1 MKDNLEP
8 TLKTPERLPR
18 YEKGAEEIPKVTK
31 TPEKVESWLKA
42 QPSEELSKES
52 IEKIEKAKD
61 EALNSYPPEK
71 PANRLKNDTP
81 EANRPPALYKPEN
94 KISRFLDGV
103 KNLWNKNKNKLL
115 ATTTLLGVGMNA
127 NSQDSKSMG
136 DMAFANAKENAVKV
150 ESIPNDY
157 QKISEGNR
165 VYGVKTTEGVKTT
178 KKLEMAKPGR
188 NDGASEAEYDKFII
202 NKIKEGYTPEELA
215 LKKYITPSLIAKY
228 RQLSNP
234 PTIKVVYTETIQI
247 KKEEV
252 NPFSAFAKDGGILY
266 QHDPYG
272 SAGGRVAAEI
282 YIPLRSTSSITDPGH
297 IYAGKYLIRFRD
309 DFKLFDK
316 YAVIDEIEKGRLL
329 GSGGETFQS
338 DELYKELLGKAKSL
352 DQFIKGNDNPNYELS
367 AKDLVDIN
375 SNKDLRNKV
384 Y

>member
-1 MKDNLEP
+1 M
-8 TLKTPERLPR
+8 
-18 YEKGAEEIPKVTK
+18 AEQIPPIKIEEGKEIPKVARA
-31 TPEKVESWLKA
+31 PEKVESWLKK
-42 QPSEELSKES
+42 QSESVDEQKLKGELI
-52 IEKIEKAKD
+52 IEKTEEVRA
-61 EALNSYPPEK
+61 SYPPEK
-71 PANRLKNDTP
+71 SANRLKNNTP
-81 EANRPPALYKPEN
+81 EANRPPALYTKEPES
-94 KISRFLDGV
+94 KIKKYLKRIGDFF
-103 KNLWNKNKNKLL
+103 NKNKKIL
-115 ATTTLLGVGMNA
+115 ASTILLGGAGMNA

-136 DMAFANAKENAVKV
+136 DMAFANAKKNAVKV
-150 ESIPNDY
+150 ASIPNDY
-157 QKISEGNR
+157 QKIVEGNR
-165 VYGVKTTEGVKTT
+165 VYGVKTTEEVKTT
-178 KKLEMAKPGR
+178 KKLEMAKSGG
-188 NDGASEAEYDKFII
+188 NNGVSEAEYDKFII

-215 LKKYITPSLIAKY
+215 LKKYITPSSIAKY

-234 PTIKVVYTETIQI
+234 PTIKVVYTETTQV

-252 NPFSAFAKDGGILY
+252 SPFSAFAKDGGILY

-338 DELYKELLGKAKSL
+338 DELYKELLGRAKSL

-367 AKDLVDIN
+367 AKDLVNIN
-375 SNKDLRNKV
+375 SNKDLRNE
-384 Y
+384 